1 MRIIG
6 KTGQHIQL
14 NFDHPNT
21 LFILLSN
28 FGQKKAF
35 LLCIKGRLRT
45 NFKLTIISGLRRL
58 L

>member
-35 LLCIKGRLRT
+35 VLCIKGRLRT
-45 NFKLTIISGLRRL
+45 NFRLTIISG
-58 L
+58 